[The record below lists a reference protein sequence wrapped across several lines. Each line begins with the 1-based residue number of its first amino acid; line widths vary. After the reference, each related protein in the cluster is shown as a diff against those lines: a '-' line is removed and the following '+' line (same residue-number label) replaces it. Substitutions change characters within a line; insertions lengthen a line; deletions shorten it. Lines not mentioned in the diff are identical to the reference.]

1 MCGALCFPVHRGSVV
16 SGRRDQ
22 EADDATLTEGAV
34 LYPVENHMIMETPL
48 EITHLRTR
56 LRQNFTDKLP
66 EATFGSG
73 EEKER
78 NFLSRALTAF
88 AIQSLS
94 GCSPEDAVAAVVDG
108 GGDSGID
115 GIQYSPTMH
124 RLWVVQSK
132 FFADGQG
139 EPSLADVSKFKNG
152 LEALLQGQF
161 DVFHAN
167 AGLAQKIP
175 QLQAHFDDTS
185 LEVRAV
191 LVYSGTHLVS
201 EDRIHLSKT

>member
-1 MCGALCFPVHRGSVV
+1 MSR
-16 SGRRDQ
+16 
-22 EADDATLTEGAV
+22 E
-34 LYPVENHMIMETPL
+34 IPL
-48 EITHLRTR
+48 EITHLRNR
-56 LRQNFTDKLP
+56 LRQDFTDKLP
-66 EATFGSG
+66 KAPFGSG

-78 NFLSRALTAF
+78 NFLSRALAAL
-88 AIQSLS
+88 AIQRLS
-94 GCSPEDAVAAVVDG
+94 GCSADEATAAVVDG

-115 GIQYSPTMH
+115 GIQYSPTVH

-175 QLQAHFDDTS
+175 QLQRYFDDTS
-185 LEVRAV
+185 LQVRAV
-191 LVYSGTHLVS
+191 LVYSGIHLVS
-201 EDRIHLSKT
+201 EDCIRLFEDLRRRFSHDSDYFAFQRYNLTSVHS